1 MGIPLYGGL
10 FMLDT
15 YLPGFLQWL
24 RFEKRYSPHTVT
36 SYTTDL
42 KGFFGYLV
50 EHYPLVKDIG
60 EVDHY
65 QIRSWMAYL
74 KDEHDI
80 GATTLNRKISTLNSF
95 YKFLLRQ
102 GAVEANPAHKIH
114 SLKKPERLPI
124 FLKEEETKQLFEE
137 ESFGEGFK
145 AMTDRLI
152 CELLYNTGM
161 RRQELLNLK
170 LIDIEWNLRQLR
182 VLGKGNK
189 ERLIPVSQVL
199 LDALRDYIK
208 AKKEIKGVD
217 RIQLLVLGSGKPVYA
232 GYVYRAAREYLSKV
246 STLKKTSPH
255 VMRHTFATHLLN
267 NGANIQAIKDL
278 LGHTSL
284 AATQIYTHNNI
295 AKLKEIHRKAHPR
308 GEHK

>member
-1 MGIPLYGGL
+1 
-10 FMLDT
+10 MLST
-15 YLPGFLQWL
+15 FLPDFLQWL

-36 SYTTDL
+36 SYTNDL
-42 KGFFGYLV
+42 KGFFNYL
-50 EHYPLVKDIG
+50 EANYPLIKEVG

-65 QIRSWMAYL
+65 QIRSWLAL
-74 KDEHDI
+74 QKDTQQMS
-80 GATTLNRKISTLNSF
+80 ATSLNRKISTLNSF

-102 GAVEANPAHKIH
+102 GSVNVNPAHKIH
-114 SLKKPERLPI
+114 SLKTPERLPV

-137 ESFGEGFK
+137 QTFGEGFK
-145 AMTDRLI
+145 GMTDRLI
-152 CELLYNTGM
+152 CDLLYNTGM

-189 ERLIPVSQVL
+189 ERLIPVNEVL

-208 AKKEIKGVD
+208 AKKEIEGVD
-217 RIQLLVLGSGKPVYA
+217 RTQLLVLESGKPIYA
-232 GYVYRAAREYLSKV
+232 GYVYRAAKEYLGRV
-246 STLKKTSPH
+246 SSLKKKSPH

-284 AATQIYTHNNI
+284 AATQVYTHNNI
-295 AKLKEIHRKAHPR
+295 ARLKEIHQKAHPR
-308 GEHK
+308 GQDPRAD